1 MAMIH
6 LILNT
11 IELLAA
17 PSVAFRFFFAIVRQ
31 PLCEDDC
38 ILVGH
43 GCDGWS
49 NVLSWMFSGR
59 TRLSTLDCL
68 IRIRSV

>member
-17 PSVAFRFFFAIVRQ
+17 PSVAFRFFL
-31 PLCEDDC
+31 PLCASLC
-38 ILVGH
+38 AKMTAYWLVTVATVGQM
-43 GCDGWS
+43 C
-49 NVLSWMFSGR
+49 
-59 TRLSTLDCL
+59 
-68 IRIRSV
+68 

>member
-1 MAMIH
+1 MAMIR

-11 IELLAA
+11 IELLAV
-17 PSVAFRFFFAIVRQ
+17 PSIDFHFFLPLHQ

-38 ILVGH
+38 ILAGR

-49 NVLSWMFSGR
+49 NVLSIWMFSGR
-59 TRLSTLDCL
+59 TRLSTLGL
-68 IRIRSV
+68 QMLMAH